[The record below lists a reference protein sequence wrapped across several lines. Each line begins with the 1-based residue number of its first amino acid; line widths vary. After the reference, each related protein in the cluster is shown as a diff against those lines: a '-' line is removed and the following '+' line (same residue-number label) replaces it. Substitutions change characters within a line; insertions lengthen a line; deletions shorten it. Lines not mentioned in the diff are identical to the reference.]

1 MTADTLEQGRRSF
14 ERQRWADAYAQ
25 LSAADRET
33 PLEPEDLE
41 RLATAAYLVGKNTD
55 GADILARAHHELL
68 KQGEVARATRCAFWL
83 GFQLL
88 NEGEHARA
96 SGWLARARRL
106 VDDLGHDCVEQG
118 YLLVPVAFQSFVASD
133 YPSAHTT
140 FRQAA
145 EIGERFNDADL
156 TTLSRHGQGRALIRL
171 GETDEGVALLDE
183 VMVTVTTGEASSLI
197 VGLVYCSV
205 IEACREIFDLRRAQ
219 EWTAALTR
227 WCESQPDLV
236 PFRGECLVFRAEIM
250 QLHGAWQEAIAE
262 AQRACEWLSQ
272 APDQAALGAAFYQRA
287 ELCRLRGAF
296 AEAEEAYR
304 EAGKWL
310 RRPRPGL
317 AQLRLAQGQVD
328 AAVAAIRRLRGEAQD
343 SVARSKV
350 LPAYVEIMLA
360 AKDVQAA
367 RAAADE
373 LSAIADG
380 LSTPLLHAVS
390 NCGQGAVL
398 LAEGNA
404 QAALAALRQAWTAWQ
419 ELEVPYEAA
428 RVRVLIGLACR
439 ELGDEDGAEM
449 ELDAARLA
457 FQQLGAAPDLARVE
471 ALTGHAEDATHGLSP
486 RELQVLRLLAAGE
499 TNKAIAAKL
508 FISERTVE
516 RHVSNIFDKLGVSS
530 RAAATAYAYEHGLV

>member
-1 MTADTLEQGRRSF
+1 MAKASTRHLGQEAF
-14 ERQRWADAYAQ
+14 ERQAWAEAYNQ

-41 RLATAAYLVGKNTD
+41 RLATAAYLLGTNAD
-55 GADILARAHHELL
+55 GADILARAHQKFLSRG
-68 KQGEVARATRCAFWL
+68 QVARAARCAFWL

-106 VDDLGHDCVEQG
+106 LDDVHHDVVEQG
-118 YLLVPVAFQSFVASD
+118 YLLVPVAFQSFVKSD
-133 YPSAHTT
+133 YVTAHTT

-145 EIGERFNDADL
+145 EIGERFSDADL
-156 TTLSRHGQGRALIRL
+156 TTLSRHGQGRALLRL
-171 GETDEGVALLDE
+171 GETAEGVALLDE
-183 VMVTVTTGEASSLI
+183 VMVTVTAGEASPLI

-219 EWTAALTR
+219 EWTAALTH
-227 WCESQPDLV
+227 WCESQPELV

-250 QLHGAWQEAIAE
+250 QLHGAWQDATAE
-262 AQRACEWLSQ
+262 VERACEWLSQ
-272 APDQAALGAAFYQRA
+272 APDQAALGAAFYQKA

-304 EAGKWL
+304 AAGKWL

-317 AQLRLAQGQVD
+317 ALLRLAQGQTG
-328 AAVAAIRRLRGEAQD
+328 AAVAAIRRLWGEVQD
-343 SVARSKV
+343 RVARSKM
-350 LPAYVEIMLA
+350 LPAYIEIMLA
-360 AKDVQAA
+360 SGDVQAA

-373 LSAIADG
+373 LAEIADD
-380 LSTPLLHAVS
+380 LDTPLLRAVS
-390 NCGQGAVL
+390 THGQGAVL
-398 LAEGNA
+398 LAEGDA
-404 QAALAALRQAWTAWQ
+404 RAALAALRQAWTAWQ
-419 ELEVPYEAA
+419 GLEVPHEAA

-449 ELDAARLA
+449 EFDAARLV
-457 FQQLGAAPDLARVE
+457 FQQLGAAPDLARVDS
-471 ALTGHAEDATHGLSP
+471 LTWRADTHGLTAG
-486 RELQVLRLLAAGE
+486 ELQVLRLLAAGK
-499 TNKAIAAKL
+499 TNKAIAAEL

-516 RHVSNIFDKLGVSS
+516 RHVSNIFHKLSVSS
-530 RAAATAYAYEHGLV
+530 RAAATAYAYEHQLV